1 MGTAASSTSKTTLF
15 LARCG
20 DGRYFLVPDH
30 APLVLGGGGGA
41 GVAVAGGVRV
51 YKIVGTLQLSPH
63 AVLEKAAVRTL
74 LRDNAVQVENV
85 TASLSARDVEIIR
98 ERSTR
103 WARPDE
109 SDTESSDFDLNDIKW
124 RKYA

>member
-1 MGTAASSTSKTTLF
+1 MGTAASSTSATTLF

-30 APLVLGGGGGA
+30 APLVLGGGGA
-41 GVAVAGGVRV
+41 GVAAAGGVRV

-63 AVLEKAAVRTL
+63 AVLEKAAVQTL

-98 ERSTR
+98 ERSAR

-109 SDTESSDFDLNDIKW
+109 SDTESSDFDLNNIKW

>member
-1 MGTAASSTSKTTLF
+1 MGTAASSTSTTTLF

-30 APLVLGGGGGA
+30 APLVLGGGA
-41 GVAVAGGVRV
+41 GVAATTGGVRV
-51 YKIVGTLQLSPH
+51 YKIVGTLQLSPY

-85 TASLSARDVEIIR
+85 TARLSARDVEIIR
-98 ERSTR
+98 ERSAR

-109 SDTESSDFDLNDIKW
+109 SDTESEDFDLNDIKW
-124 RKYA
+124 RKYT